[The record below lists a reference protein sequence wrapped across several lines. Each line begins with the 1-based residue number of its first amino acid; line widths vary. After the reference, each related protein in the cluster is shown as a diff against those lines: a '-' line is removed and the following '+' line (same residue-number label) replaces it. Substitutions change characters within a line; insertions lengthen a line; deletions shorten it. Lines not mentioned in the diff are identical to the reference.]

1 VRIGSTHGWH
11 AATGKELLL
20 DVTTADAVCKT
31 YVEQCAARAGAAAAL
46 AAQHKQNQYKHTLR
60 PEQYL
65 QPLAFESEGYTS
77 PEAQQLLLVWAQ
89 MWAEKRNESPAAA
102 KRLYC
107 AWSCELAH
115 LHAKYLA
122 RCIMARARRSSEVAD
137 DKAKTRAD
145 VRAPTASYAD
155 QFYPR

>member
-1 VRIGSTHGWH
+1 MLPKEKLGPKGCKIVRLSARHTVRGAVRRARGRSCSRKSEGEEEQVQAHPQGS
-11 AATGKELLL
+11 
-20 DVTTADAVCKT
+20 C
-31 YVEQCAARAGAAAAL
+31 
-46 AAQHKQNQYKHTLR
+46 LR

-65 QPLAFESEGYTS
+65 QTLAFESEGYTS

-102 KRLYC
+102 KRLYY

-122 RCIMARARRSSEVAD
+122 RCIMARARR
-137 DKAKTRAD
+137 
-145 VRAPTASYAD
+145 
-155 QFYPR
+155 